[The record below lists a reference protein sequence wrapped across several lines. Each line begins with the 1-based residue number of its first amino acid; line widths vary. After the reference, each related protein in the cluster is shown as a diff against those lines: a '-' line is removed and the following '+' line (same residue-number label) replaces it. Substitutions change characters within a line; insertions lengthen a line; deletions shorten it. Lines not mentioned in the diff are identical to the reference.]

1 MSGSPATHAWTHR
14 ALVSGGTDPIERD
27 KIFVGTFV
35 ADGDPGNDPF
45 DPENGVTTS
54 ANSPDWQNG
63 FTYMTGAPVWFAHGI
78 DGELDM
84 GGQYDLVTGSP
95 VSGDVAFTMPLEWA
109 VTGPAAAMIPIELDT
124 DVWSIAIQTID
135 FVSGDVRLFW
145 PIVAD
150 AAP

>member
-1 MSGSPATHAWTHR
+1 MSGPDYHSWTHR
-14 ALVSGGTDPIERD
+14 PQFLGGTDELPRIRVY
-27 KIFVGTFV
+27 VGTFV
-35 ADGDPGNDPF
+35 DVDDPGNDP
-45 DPENGVTTS
+45 PLTS
-54 ANSPDWQNG
+54 DDSPDWQNG
-63 FTYMTGAPVWFAHGI
+63 FGYQVGAPVWFAHGI

-95 VSGDVAFTMPLEWA
+95 VSGDVAFTMPLAWA
-109 VTGPAAAMIPIELDT
+109 TTGPAASMIPIELDI

-135 FVSGDVRLFW
+135 FVTGDVRVFW